1 MYMGETLLNINY
13 LQILANVCPEKE
25 KGFEQEHDFISQA
38 VFWPRAKYFW
48 MEGDWERGRVSS
60 PSKFQSWKDLNRD
73 IAKNQSCISS

>member
-38 VFWPRAKYFW
+38 VF
-48 MEGDWERGRVSS
+48 
-60 PSKFQSWKDLNRD
+60 
-73 IAKNQSCISS
+73 